1 MHKQYTEMK
10 KIYIILTVVI
20 LGIALQSC
28 AGFLDQKPTDST
40 LSIEAITTPADA
52 QVALNGAFRAMSNFS
67 YYGRQFLLYADFKG
81 GDMTPPSL
89 GLGND
94 ALFTFIHNF
103 NMSNFG
109 EYWSSMYY
117 VILQSNNLLAALEED
132 VVKIESE
139 NDQQAIDNIKGQALF
154 VRALAHFDLVRIY
167 GYPYLKDNGASP
179 GVAVVTEVLNAKEQL
194 ARNSVAEVYAQVI
207 QDLTQA
213 AALLNKSKI
222 ELGANYYAAKSLL
235 ARVYLYKGDWD
246 NAYSNATEVINSGV
260 YQLYTPEN
268 WLDSWGADYGSESI
282 FELPVRVGENDLA
295 LSSPTHMLR
304 PSYVNNGSSSMVA
317 SKIFEQLLNE
327 DPEDVRWRIMGNETI
342 NDGHA
347 WLVKGRLGW
356 IRKYEK
362 NDQTAN
368 NLKII
373 RLSEVYLIAAEAALK
388 KSAADKDAAANYL
401 NSIRKRSPSLPLA
414 EAGDVQLED
423 LILKERRKE
432 FICEGHTYFD
442 YMRLGRTVHYDQ
454 TLFPIGPEGR
464 KLSIDWHY
472 YKCVMPIPM
481 YELLANPN
489 VVQNQ
494 GYDVPL

>member
-1 MHKQYTEMK
+1 MSKFYT
-10 KIYIILTVVI
+10 ILATVV
-20 LGIALQSC
+20 LGIMLPSC
-28 AGFLDQKPTDST
+28 AGFLDQKPSDST

-109 EYWSSMYY
+109 EYWNIMYY
-117 VILQSNNLLAALEED
+117 VILQSNNLLAALDED
-132 VVKIESE
+132 LVKIVSES
-139 NDQQAIDNIKGQALF
+139 DQTAVNNIKGQALF

-179 GVAVVTEVLNAKEQL
+179 GAAIVTEVLNAKDQL
-194 ARNSVAEVYAQVI
+194 VRNTVAEVYTQVI

-213 AALLNKSKI
+213 STLMSKSKI
-222 ELGANYYAAKSLL
+222 ELGANYYAAKGLL

-246 NAYSNATEVINSGV
+246 NAYSNAVEVINSGM

-268 WLDSWGADYGSESI
+268 WVESWGIDYGSESI
-282 FELPVRVGENDLA
+282 FELPVRTGENDLA
-295 LSSPTHMLR
+295 QSSPTFMLR
-304 PSYVNNGSSSMVA
+304 PSYVNNGQSSLVA
-317 SKIFEQLLNE
+317 SKIFETLLNE
-327 DPEDVRWRIMGNETI
+327 DPQDVRWGIMGNETT
-342 NDGHA
+342 NEGHA

-356 IRKYEK
+356 VRKYEK
-362 NDQTAN
+362 NNQTAN

-373 RLSEVYLIAAEAALK
+373 RLSEMYLIAAEAALK
-388 KSAADKDAAANYL
+388 KSAADKNTAANYL
-401 NSIRKRSPSLPLA
+401 NAIRKRSLSLAPA
-414 EAGDVQLED
+414 QANDSQLED

-432 FICEGHTYFD
+432 FLCEGHTYFE
-442 YMRLGRTVHYDQ
+442 YMRLGRTVRYDQ

-464 KLSIDWHY
+464 SLAIDWNY
-472 YKCVMPIPM
+472 YKCVMPIPI

-489 VVQNQ
+489 IVQNKD
-494 GYDVPL
+494 YDIPL